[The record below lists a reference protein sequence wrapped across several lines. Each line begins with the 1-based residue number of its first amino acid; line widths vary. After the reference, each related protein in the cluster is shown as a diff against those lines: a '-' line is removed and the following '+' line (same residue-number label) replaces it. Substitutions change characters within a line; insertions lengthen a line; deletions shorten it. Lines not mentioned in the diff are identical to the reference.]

1 MTATGVPTMA
11 DLLRAAFPAH
21 TAKRAAAAGG
31 MSHRTVQDWLQ
42 RRCCPSADTLLR
54 LAAENE
60 ALRAELLRRLGG
72 TAFVDSGMA
81 QGGAALAC
89 ETPAPSSTADDEQG
103 RQSAPAPEADA
114 AGLGAGRG
122 HDDAGLVGAGEVAT
136 SAVAGWDGVERRK
149 THSAP

>member
-1 MTATGVPTMA
+1 MTATAVPTMA

-31 MSHRTVQDWLQ
+31 LSHRTVQDWLQ

-72 TAFVDSGMA
+72 TAFVDSSLA

-89 ETPAPSSTADDEQG
+89 EADAPSSAAADGQG
-103 RQSAPAPEADA
+103 RPSAPAAEADA
-114 AGLGAGRG
+114 AG
-122 HDDAGLVGAGEVAT
+122 VA
-136 SAVAGWDGVERRK
+136 WDGVERRK
-149 THSAP
+149 QEVA